1 MLLRDGADHPALQ
14 LHRRRAVWAH
24 RPARGLQLK
33 REVSMPDSPLAI
45 RSPAADRLRRRP
57 RRGAALWSALGQ
69 FLRVMLRYPT
79 GAIGVV
85 VLVLFTAIAVTGAA
99 IAPYGPFEGTFAA
112 NGGVARPSPPT
123 WPNLPGRTTQGMAG
137 FSRIHWGP
145 PAASPPARLSP

>member
-57 RRGAALWSALGQ
+57 RPGAALWSAPGQ
-69 FLRVMLRYPT
+69 FLRVLLRYPT
-79 GAIGVV
+79 GALGVV
-85 VLVLFTAIAVTGAA
+85 VLVLFTAFAVPGAA
-99 IAPYGPFEGTFAA
+99 LPPYGPLEENFEAHR
-112 NGGVARPSPPT
+112 GVPT
-123 WPNLPGRTTQGMAG
+123 T
-137 FSRIHWGP
+137 S
-145 PAASPPARLSP
+145 